1 MATKQ
6 YRRLGCLQVNPAGG
20 CAFEVQAETEEE
32 VMRLTNDHAKHAH
45 NMTSIPPE
53 IVSKLRSMIETVTVN
68 VEEVR

>member
-6 YRRLGCLQVNPAGG
+6 YRKLGCLQANPAGG

-32 VMRLTNDHAKHAH
+32 VMRLTGDHAKNAH

-53 IVSKLRSMIETVTVN
+53 MASKLRSMIKTVTVN
-68 VEEVR
+68 V

>member
-6 YRRLGCLQVNPAGG
+6 YRKLGCMQVNPAGG

-32 VMRLTNDHAKHAH
+32 VMRLTSDHAKNAH

-53 IVSKLRSMIETVTVN
+53 MASKLRSTIKTVTVN
-68 VEEVR
+68 V

>member
-6 YRRLGCLQVNPAGG
+6 YRKLGCLQVNPVGG

-32 VMRLTNDHAKHAH
+32 VMRLTNDHAKNAH

-68 VEEVR
+68 V

>member
-6 YRRLGCLQVNPAGG
+6 YRKLGCMDVNPAGD

-32 VMRLTNDHAKHAH
+32 VMRLTADHAKNAH

-53 IVSKLRSMIETVTVN
+53 MAAKLRSTIKTVTVN
-68 VEEVR
+68 V